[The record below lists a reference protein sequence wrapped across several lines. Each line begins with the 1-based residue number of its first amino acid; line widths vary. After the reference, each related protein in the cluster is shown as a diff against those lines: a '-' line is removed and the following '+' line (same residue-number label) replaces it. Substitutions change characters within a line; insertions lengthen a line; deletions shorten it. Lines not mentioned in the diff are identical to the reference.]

1 MPTQT
6 YTPIAS
12 QVIASATGTV
22 TLSSI
27 PSTYTDLVL
36 IISAT
41 ATTGADDLLLQFNG
55 DTASNYSE
63 TILTGTGAGNAT
75 STRFS
80 TQTAI
85 LLDYNG
91 VLNTTINNRI
101 VHIMNYSNTTT
112 FKTVLTRANN
122 SSAGLDAIVGL
133 WRKTPEAITSITVKN
148 TGTSSNFT
156 VGSTLTL
163 YGIKAGS

>member
-12 QVIASATGTV
+12 QIITSATGTV

-27 PSTYTDLVL
+27 PGTYTDLVL
-36 IISAT
+36 VISAT
-41 ATTGADDLLLQFNG
+41 ATTGADDLLIQFNG
-55 DTASNYSE
+55 DTASNYSN
-63 TILTGTGAGNAT
+63 TVLTGNGSSAT
-75 STRFS
+75 SIRGS
-80 TQTAI
+80 NQTAI

-101 VHIMNYSNTTT
+101 VHIMNYANTTT
-112 FKTVLTRANN
+112 FKTVLIRANN
-122 SSAGLDAIVGL
+122 SSTGLDAIVGL

>member
-6 YTPIAS
+6 YTPIAR

-27 PSTYTDLVL
+27 PGTYTDLVL

-63 TILTGTGAGNAT
+63 TILTGTGSGNAT

-91 VLNTTINNRI
+91 V
-101 VHIMNYSNTTT
+101 
-112 FKTVLTRANN
+112 
-122 SSAGLDAIVGL
+122 
-133 WRKTPEAITSITVKN
+133 
-148 TGTSSNFT
+148 
-156 VGSTLTL
+156 
-163 YGIKAGS
+163 

>member
-6 YTPIAS
+6 YTPIATYTIPS
-12 QVIASATGTV
+12 AAASYTFT
-22 TLSSI
+22 SI

-63 TILTGTGAGNAT
+63 TILTGTGSAAS

-101 VHIMNYSNTTT
+101 VHIMNYSNATT

-122 SSAGLDAIVGL
+122 SSTGLDAIVGL